1 MKTYY
6 NEKKEKFLSLFRGLL
21 LFTALLLVKF
31 DIIPPI
37 SQSIFNIFL
46 IISSVYI
53 LITTVF
59 PIYKYSLFYKYEIF
73 SAIDVIIVAIL
84 VYLTGGISSDL
95 YLFLIFPIVSS
106 AFRYDFRSAI
116 LSAILVTLIFTLFG
130 IVQGINIILSS
141 AYIRVIE
148 LGIIAIILAL
158 FLNYIGRESLRLEQK
173 INEMKIFSE
182 IIKTVNSSLETKEVL
197 SLILESA
204 VKLLG
209 ADGGTIFLKDKETG
223 DLIFEK
229 AIGEKGELLEGKKLS
244 KGEGVVGWVVE
255 NGSPVI
261 INNPQKDPRFS
272 SYYDKLSGFKTG
284 SIICVP
290 LKVEDEVLGAIEIIN
305 SNRNRKFTDYDL
317 DMLMNLAYE
326 TSIALNKALLYSQVN
341 LEREKMKKILENV
354 GDGLVI
360 LDGRKRLSMFNN
372 VASEIFQL
380 SFGQAGKRCTEVLKC
395 RNLSGEIM
403 CSECPL
409 DKMVFQ
415 GLSLM
420 QYEMK
425 VWNGEKEIILGCNL
439 SGTWEGRKVTNFIL
453 ALRDIS
459 LAKELD
465 RMKSEFVANVSHEL
479 KTPLTAIKGYSEL
492 LMKMNLPPERV
503 RNYYQI
509 IYKESERL
517 TQLVNDLLEVSRIES
532 GRIELKKDMVEI
544 RKIIKER
551 ATFFQTRTSKHTIVL
566 QFPEYPT
573 FVLGDSARLTQVFHN
588 LLDNAIK
595 YSPNGGNV
603 WVRVADKMEDI
614 LIEVQDQGV
623 GIPPEHLPHI
633 FDRFYRVDSSLRKS
647 TSGTGLGL
655 SIVKSIVEAHG
666 GKISATS
673 KVGEGT
679 TFTIR
684 LPRRF
689 SLIDPLTGTLSLPY
703 FFPILW
709 REMYKTQG
717 PFAFG
722 KISYEFEG
730 LISDNV
736 RKNTVYNLANR
747 LKERLKPND
756 LIGHGFDRFY
766 LFTRTVMDIEEK
778 ISHIPLGDMG
788 ALKVHFKFLSSVNS
802 SIEEVV
808 KVINEDFQ

>member
-1 MKTYY
+1 MVKTYY
-6 NEKKEKFLSLFRGLL
+6 NETKERLLSLFRALL
-21 LFTALLLVKF
+21 LFIALLLVKF

-37 SQSIFNIFL
+37 NQSIFNIFL
-46 IISSVYI
+46 VFSSIYI
-53 LITTVF
+53 LITTIF
-59 PIYKYSLFYKYEIF
+59 PVYKYPIFYKHEIF
-73 SAIDVIIVAIL
+73 TAIDVILVAIL

-116 LSAILVTLIFTLFG
+116 LSAILVTLVFILFG
-130 IVQGINIILSS
+130 IIQGVNIILSNT
-141 AYIRVIE
+141 YIRVVE
-148 LGIIAIILAL
+148 LGVIAIVLAL
-158 FLNYIGRESLRLEQK
+158 FLNYIGRESLKLEQK

-182 IIKTVNSSLETKEVL
+182 IIKTVNSSLETKEIL
-197 SLILESA
+197 SLILDSA

-244 KGEGVVGWVVE
+244 KGEGIVGWVVE
-255 NGSPVI
+255 NGTPII

-284 SIICVP
+284 SIICAP
-290 LKVEDEVLGAIEIIN
+290 LKVGDEVLGAIEVIN
-305 SNRNRKFTDYDL
+305 SNRNRKFTEYEL

-326 TSIALNKALLYSQVN
+326 TSVALNKAILYNEVN

-372 VASEIFQL
+372 VAEEIFKL
-380 SFGQAGKRCTEVLKC
+380 SPEQKEKRCTEVLKC
-395 RNLSGEIM
+395 RNLSGELM

-439 SGTWEGRKVTNFIL
+439 SSTWEGRKVTNFIL

-492 LMKMNLPPERV
+492 LIKMNLPPEKV

-517 TQLVNDLLEVSRIES
+517 TQLINDLLEVSRIES
-532 GRIELKKDMVEI
+532 GKIELKKEMVEI
-544 RKIIKER
+544 RKVIKER
-551 ATFFQTRTSKHTIVL
+551 ATFFQTQTSKHTIVL

-573 FVLGDSARLTQVFHN
+573 FILGDNARLAQVFHN

-595 YSPNGGNV
+595 YSPNGGNI
-603 WVRVADKMEDI
+603 WVRVSDKMEDI
-614 LIEVQDQGV
+614 VIEVQDQGI

-655 SIVKSIVEAHG
+655 SIVKSIIEAHG
-666 GKISATS
+666 GKISVAS

-689 SLIDPLTGTLSLPY
+689 SLVDPLTGTLSLPY
-703 FFPILW
+703 FFPLLW
-709 REMYKTQG
+709 REMYKVQG

-722 KISYEFEG
+722 RIYYEFEG

-736 RKNTVYNLANR
+736 RKNTIYNLANR
-747 LKERLKPND
+747 LKERLRPND
-756 LIGHGFDRFY
+756 LIGHGFNRFY

-778 ISHIPLGDMG
+778 VSHIPLGDMG
-788 ALKVHFKFLSSVNS
+788 DLKVHLKFLTSVNN
-802 SIEEVV
+802 SIEDVV
-808 KVINEDFQ
+808 KLVNEDF

>member
-1 MKTYY
+1 MKVYY
-6 NEKKEKFLSLFRGLL
+6 NVRKEKLLSLLRALI
-21 LFTALLLVKF
+21 LFIALLLVKF

-37 SQSIFNIFL
+37 DQYIFNIFL
-46 IISSVYI
+46 IASSIYI
-53 LITTVF
+53 LFTTIF
-59 PIYKYSLFYKYEIF
+59 PIYKYPFFYKHEIF
-73 SAIDVIIVAIL
+73 TAIDVFLVAFL

-116 LSAILVTLIFTLFG
+116 LSAILVTLVFVLFG
-130 IVQGINIILSS
+130 IIQGVNVIFSS
-141 AYIRVIE
+141 VYIRVLE
-148 LGIIAIILAL
+148 LGITAIILAL
-158 FLNYIGRESLRLEQK
+158 FLNYVGRESLKLEQK
-173 INEMKIFSE
+173 INEMKIFSR
-182 IIKTVNSSLETKEVL
+182 ITSTVNSSLDTKEVL

-204 VKLLG
+204 VELLD
-209 ADGGTIFLKDKETG
+209 ADGGTIFLKDRETG
-223 DLIFEK
+223 ELIFEK
-229 AIGEKGELLEGKKLS
+229 AIGEKGDLLEGKKLH
-244 KGEGVVGWVVE
+244 KGEGIASWVVE
-255 NGSPVI
+255 NGKPLI
-261 INNPQKDPRFS
+261 INNASKDPRFS

-290 LKVEDEVLGAIEIIN
+290 LKVGDEILGAMEIVNNIK
-305 SNRNRKFTDYDL
+305 NRKFSEYEL
-317 DMLMNLAYE
+317 EMLLNLSYE
-326 TSIALNKALLYSQVN
+326 TSIALHKAILYGEVN
-341 LEREKMKKILENV
+341 LEREKMKKILENI

-372 VASEIFQL
+372 VASNFFIL
-380 SFGQAGKRCTEVLKC
+380 SSDHVNKRCTEVLKC
-395 RNLSGEIM
+395 RNLNGELM

-415 GLSLM
+415 GISIM

-425 VWNGEKEIILGCNL
+425 IWNGQKEFILGCNL
-439 SGTWEGRKVTNFIL
+439 SGIWEGRRVVNFIL

-459 LAKELD
+459 LIKELD
-465 RMKSEFVANVSHEL
+465 KMKSEFVANVSHEL

-509 IYKESERL
+509 IYKEAERL
-517 TQLVNDLLEVSRIES
+517 TQLINDLLDVSRIES
-532 GRIELKKDMVEI
+532 GKIELKKDMVEI
-544 RKIIKER
+544 RKIIRER
-551 ATFFQTRTSKHTIVL
+551 ASFFQTQTSKHKIIL

-573 FVLGDSARLTQVFHN
+573 FVLGDNSRLTQVIHN

-595 YSPNGGNV
+595 YSPNGGNI
-603 WVRVADKMEDI
+603 WARVMDKMEDI
-614 LIEVQDQGV
+614 IIEIQDQGV

-633 FDRFYRVDSSLRKS
+633 FDRFYRIDSSLRKS

-655 SIVKSIVEAHG
+655 SIVKSIIEAHN
-666 GKISATS
+666 GKISVTS

-679 TFTIR
+679 TFIIK

-689 SLIDPLTGTLSLPY
+689 SLVDPLTGTLSLPY

-709 REMYKTQG
+709 REMYREG

-722 KISYEFEG
+722 RISYEFEG
-730 LISDNV
+730 LVSDNI
-736 RKNTVYNLANR
+736 KKSTIYNLATV
-747 LKERLKPND
+747 LKEKLKPND
-756 LIGHGFDRFY
+756 LIGHGFERFY

-778 ISHIPLGDMG
+778 VSHISLGDMG
-788 ALKVHFKFLSSVNS
+788 VLKLKFNFLSSPSN
-802 SIEEVV
+802 SIEDVV

>member
-1 MKTYY
+1 MKVYY
-6 NEKKEKFLSLFRGLL
+6 NVKKEKLLSLFRALI

-31 DIIPPI
+31 DIVPPI
-37 SQSIFNIFL
+37 NTQIFNIFL
-46 IISSVYI
+46 VSSSIYI
-53 LITTVF
+53 LFTTVF
-59 PIYKYSLFYKYEIF
+59 PIYRYSFFLKHEIF
-73 SAIDVIIVAIL
+73 TAIDVILVAIL
-84 VYLTGGISSDL
+84 VYLTGGISSDI

-116 LSAILVTLIFTLFG
+116 LSAVLVTLVFIFFG
-130 IVQGINIILSS
+130 IIQGVNIILSS
-141 AYIRVIE
+141 AYIRILE
-148 LGIIAIILAL
+148 LAVMAVVLAL
-158 FLNYIGRESLRLEQK
+158 FLNYIGRESLKLEQK
-173 INEMKIFSE
+173 INEMKIFSD
-182 IIKTVNSSLETKEVL
+182 IINTVNSSLNTQEVL

-204 VKLLG
+204 VKLLD
-209 ADGGTIFLKDKETG
+209 ADGGTIFLKDRETG

-244 KGEGVVGWVVE
+244 KGEGIASWVVE
-255 NGSPVI
+255 NGKPVI
-261 INNPQKDPRFS
+261 VNNVSKDPRFS
-272 SYYDKLSGFKTG
+272 AYYDKLSGFKTG

-290 LKVEDEVLGAIEIIN
+290 LKVENEVLGAIEIVN
-305 SNRNRKFTDYDL
+305 TVKNRKFSEYEL
-317 DMLMNLAYE
+317 EMLLNLSYE
-326 TSIALNKALLYSQVN
+326 TSIALNKAILYSEVN
-341 LEREKMKKILENV
+341 LEREKMKKILENI

-372 VASEIFQL
+372 VASNFFML
-380 SFGQAGKRCTEVLKC
+380 SLDHMNRRCTEILKC
-395 RNLSGEIM
+395 RNLSGELM

-415 GLSLM
+415 GLSIM

-425 VWNGEKEIILGCNL
+425 IWNGQKEIILGCNL
-439 SGTWEGRKVTNFIL
+439 SAVWEGRRVTNFIL

-465 RMKSEFVANVSHEL
+465 KMKSEFVANVSHEL

-492 LMKMNLPPERV
+492 LMKMNLPPEKV

-509 IYKESERL
+509 IYKEAERL
-517 TQLVNDLLEVSRIES
+517 TQLINDLLDVSRIES
-532 GRIELKKDMVEI
+532 GRIELKRDMVEI
-544 RKIIKER
+544 RKIIRER
-551 ATFFQTRTSKHTIVL
+551 ASFFQTQTAKHKIIL

-573 FVLGDSARLTQVFHN
+573 FVLGDTARLTQVIHN

-603 WVRVADKMEDI
+603 WIRVLDKMEDI
-614 LIEVQDQGV
+614 IIDIQDQGV

-633 FDRFYRVDSSLRKS
+633 FDRFYRIDSSLRKS

-655 SIVKSIVEAHG
+655 SIVKSIVEAHN
-666 GKISATS
+666 GKISVTS

-689 SLIDPLTGTLSLPY
+689 SLVDPLTGTLSLPY

-709 REMYKTQG
+709 REIYRIEG

-722 KISYEFEG
+722 KVSYEFEG
-730 LISDNV
+730 LVSDNI
-736 RKNTVYNLANR
+736 RKTTIYNLATL
-747 LKERLKPND
+747 LKDRLKPND

-778 ISHIPLGDMG
+778 VSHISLGDMG
-788 ALKVHFKFLSSVNS
+788 ALKLKLNFLSSSTN
-802 SIEEVV
+802 SIEDIVRL
-808 KVINEDFQ
+808 INEDFQ